1 MKNIK
6 KVLLI
11 VTLLLVITTVTAF
24 AASNYNTPA
33 EAAAGVTERSVEDVI
48 TERSETDKTYGAIA
62 NDAGKLDEF
71 KSEML
76 EIKRNT
82 LNERVSEGTITQEEA
97 DKFIATMEERQEYC
111 NGTQER
117 MGKNIGAGFGNMMG
131 NGQGNGN
138 GNFRRGLK

>member
-11 VTLLLVITTVTAF
+11 VALLLVVTTVTAF

-33 EAAAGVTERSVEDVI
+33 EEAAGVTERSVEDVI
-48 TERSETDKTYGAIA
+48 TERSETDKTYGTIA

-71 KSEML
+71 KQKML
-76 EIKRNT
+76 ELKRERLNDKVKDGT
-82 LNERVSEGTITQEEA
+82 LTQEQA
-97 DKFIATMEERQEYC
+97 DDFLNTMEERQEFC

-117 MGKNIGAGFGNMMG
+117 MGKSIGAGFGGMMG
-131 NGQGNGN
+131 NGHGQGNFGR
-138 GNFRRGLK
+138 GRR

>member
-11 VTLLLVITTVTAF
+11 VTLLLVVTTVTAF

-33 EAAAGVTERSVEDVI
+33 EAAAGVTERTVDEVI
-48 TERSETDKTYGAIA
+48 KERSETAKTYGTIA
-62 NDAGKLDEF
+62 NDAGKLEEF
-71 KSEML
+71 KREML
-76 EIKRNT
+76 ELKRER
-82 LNERVSEGTITQEEA
+82 LNERVKDGTLTQEQA
-97 DKFIATMEERQEYC
+97 DEFLATMEERQEYC

-117 MGKNIGAGFGNMMG
+117 MGKNMRAGFGGMMG

-138 GNFRRGLK
+138 SRKGLK

>member
-11 VTLLLVITTVTAF
+11 VTLLLVVTTVTAF

-33 EAAAGVTERSVEDVI
+33 EAAAGVTERTVDEVI
-48 TERSETDKTYGAIA
+48 KERSETAKTYGTIA
-62 NDAGKLDEF
+62 NDAGKLEEF
-71 KSEML
+71 KREML
-76 EIKRNT
+76 ELKRER
-82 LNERVSEGTITQEEA
+82 LNERVKDGTLTQEQA
-97 DKFIATMEERQEYC
+97 DEFLATMEERKEYC

-117 MGKNIGAGFGNMMG
+117 MGKNMRAGFGGMMG

-138 GNFRRGLK
+138 SRKGLK

>member
-11 VTLLLVITTVTAF
+11 VTLLLVVTTVTAF

-33 EAAAGVTERSVEDVI
+33 EAAAGVTERTVDEVI
-48 TERSETDKTYGAIA
+48 KERSETAKTYGTIA

-71 KSEML
+71 KREML
-76 EIKRNT
+76 ELKRER
-82 LNERVSEGTITQEEA
+82 LNERVKDGTLTQEQA
-97 DKFIATMEERQEYC
+97 DEFLATMEERQEYC

-117 MGKNIGAGFGNMMG
+117 MGKNMRAGFGGMMG

-138 GNFRRGLK
+138 SRKGLK